1 MVNRSWQ
8 RLVGF
13 LLLFTLT
20 ACAGP
25 QPLLRSN
32 KQLHLYGKQTAQQEI
47 QACQKHVEGTGLQP
61 GVHQS
66 ANAATGAVLGATLG
80 GAVGASAG
88 VVGGLPGIAIGAA
101 AGSGLGLVVGLLGGT
116 FKPLE
121 PDPPYADAVTS
132 CLKEKGYEVRGW
144 E

>member
-1 MVNRSWQ
+1 MFNRAWKW
-8 RLVGF
+8 LVMCA
-13 LLLFTLT
+13 LLISLI

-25 QPLLRSN
+25 QPILRSN
-32 KQLHLYGKQTAQQEI
+32 KQLHMYGRQVAQLEI
-47 QACQKHVEGTGLQP
+47 DSCLQRADNSGLQH
-61 GVHQS
+61 GTNQS
-66 ANAATGAVLGATLG
+66 TNAATGAVLGLTLG

-101 AGSGLGLVVGLLGGT
+101 AGSAIGFTVGLLGGT

-121 PDPPYADAVTS
+121 PDPPYAEAITK
-132 CLKEKGYEVRGW
+132 CLKEKGYEVSGW